1 MIHPLQRDAILFSIS
16 NHFFSQS
23 YINGTRGT
31 EQATHTHT
39 HTVCM
44 PNFRIQELEFITK
57 TDKFIV
63 FCSLR
68 DVYDFFIHTNF
79 DYNSCKYI
87 NVLDNYYFQQIN

>member
-1 MIHPLQRDAILFSIS
+1 
-16 NHFFSQS
+16 
-23 YINGTRGT
+23 
-31 EQATHTHT
+31 
-39 HTVCM
+39 M
-44 PNFRIQELEFITK
+44 PNFRTQELEFITK
-57 TDKFIV
+57 TYKFIV